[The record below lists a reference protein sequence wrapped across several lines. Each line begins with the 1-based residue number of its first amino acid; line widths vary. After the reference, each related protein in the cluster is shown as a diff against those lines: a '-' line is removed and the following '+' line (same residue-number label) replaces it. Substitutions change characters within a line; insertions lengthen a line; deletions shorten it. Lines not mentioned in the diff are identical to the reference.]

1 MEDKGARWEEFA
13 DGGSDGLAFP
23 FGLAG
28 VLKAEVVHAGGCKEI
43 GDVSDAVS

>member
-1 MEDKGARWEEFA
+1 MEYEGARREEFA
-13 DGGSDGLAFP
+13 DGCGDGLAFT

-28 VLKAEVVHAGGCKEI
+28 VLKAKVVQVCGCKKI

>member
-1 MEDKGARWEEFA
+1 MEDKGTRREEFA
-13 DGGSDGLAFP
+13 DGGSDGLAFT

-28 VLKAEVVHAGGCKEI
+28 VLKAEVVHVCGCKKI